1 MTRGTPSGL
10 LILTA
15 VELEAAGLA
24 RQLELPPLTTLP
36 FRAFG
41 RGSLRVASVGLRAG
55 LLAERWPTLA
65 DGLRRPLVVSAGV
78 CGGLDPRLRPGDLVV
93 PDRVIGPAGERF
105 DLEQA
110 PYRSAVLGAAA
121 SAHGGCLV
129 TTREVAA
136 TAEAKAA
143 LRART
148 GAVAVDMESAAILGA
163 AREAGWPGLVV
174 RGVSDSAAQAV
185 PSELMRLVGVDGR
198 LGLAGAVAL
207 VLTRPRAIPRA
218 IVLGRGTRQALSAV
232 ARALAALARPES
244 P

>member
-1 MTRGTPSGL
+1 M
-10 LILTA
+10 
-15 VELEAAGLA
+15 
-24 RQLELPPLTTLP
+24 TLP

-41 RGSLRVASVGLRAG
+41 RGSLRVAPVGLRAG
-55 LLAERWPTLA
+55 LLPERWPALA
-65 DGLRRPLVVSAGV
+65 EGLPRPLVVSAGV
-78 CGGLDPRLRPGDLVV
+78 CGGLHPRLAPGDLVV

-105 DLEQA
+105 DLEPSVHRA
-110 PYRSAVLGAAA
+110 TVFRGAA
-121 SAHGGCLV
+121 SVHGGCLV
-129 TTREVAA
+129 TTHEVAA

-207 VLTRPRAIPRA
+207 VLTQPRAIPRA
-218 IVLGRGTRQALSAV
+218 IELGRGTRQALRAV
-232 ARALAALARPES
+232 ARALAVLARPE
-244 P
+244 